1 MKKILKQFCRFSA
14 VGIVAFLIDYGLL
27 FMFTDTLHM
36 HYLFSSMLSFSAATV
51 FNYVYSTKYVFE
63 CREEQNRAG
72 QFTVFLL
79 LSACG
84 LLLNSMLMKTLV
96 ESMELYYMSAKLCS
110 AVIVSIWNFA
120 SRKIFLEENLV
131 EKIFTRRR
139 ELLQNR

>member
-1 MKKILKQFCRFSA
+1 MKKILKQFCRFSV
-14 VGIVAFLIDYGLL
+14 VGVVAFLIDYGLL
-27 FMFTDTLHM
+27 FAFTDILHM
-36 HYLFSSMLSFSAATV
+36 HYLLSSMLSFSVATI

-63 CREEQNRAG
+63 CREEQSKAG

-96 ESMELYYMSAKLCS
+96 ESMELYYMFAKLFS
-110 AVIVSIWNFA
+110 AVIVSIWNFV
-120 SRKIFLEENLV
+120 SRKIFLEEKLL
-131 EKIFTRRR
+131 EKIFSRRR